1 MAPTSID
8 DEAQWF
14 VERGPLVQGPLS
26 TNDVRKFFLIGRV
39 RKTDSV
45 SRDGEIWEPIT
56 QVPELIPEE
65 LLGFDV
71 MDYLESLE

>member
-14 VERGPLVQGPLS
+14 VLKGSRVQGPFS

-45 SRDGEIWEPIT
+45 SRDGEIWEPVT

-65 LLGFDV
+65 FLGFDV

>member
-1 MAPTSID
+1 M
-8 DEAQWF
+8 
-14 VERGPLVQGPLS
+14 
-26 TNDVRKFFLIGRV
+26 IGRV
-39 RKTDSV
+39 SKADNV
-45 SRDGEIWEPIT
+45 SRDGEIWEPVT